1 MYMIVVLA
9 LVAVLGGGAFFF
21 MNTSK
26 EVASTPQP
34 TPVAQ
39 EAAADTT
46 QPTPGTPSTGDTA
59 AAVTTTYKDG
69 TYTQKGTYTSPA
81 GAESVEVSVTLAG
94 DVVTA
99 ATFKGEATNP
109 GSVKNQGKFA
119 DGYTS
124 LVVGKKIDDIA
135 LTVVNGS
142 SLTPVG
148 FMEALAKVKT
158 EAKM

>member
-21 MNTSK
+21 MNSTK
-26 EVASTPQP
+26 EAASVPQP
-34 TPVAQ
+34 TPVVQ
-39 EAAADTT
+39 EAM
-46 QPTPGTPSTGDTA
+46 PDTA
-59 AAVTTTYKDG
+59 PVVTAAYKDG
-69 TYTQKGTYTSPA
+69 TYTQKGSYTSPA

-109 GSVKNQGKFA
+109 GSVKNQAKFA

-124 LVVGKKIDDIA
+124 LVVGKKIDEIA

>member
-21 MNTSK
+21 MNSSK
-26 EVASTPQP
+26 EAAAPEP
-34 TPVAQ
+34 TPVVQ
-39 EAAADTT
+39 ETTTGAT
-46 QPTPGTPSTGDTA
+46 QPTTGTPTSGDT
-59 AAVTTTYKDG
+59 TTPATALYKDG

-81 GAESVEVSVTLAG
+81 GAESVEVSVTLAS
-94 DVVTA
+94 DVVTS

-109 GSVKNQGKFA
+109 GSIKNQEKFA
-119 DGYTS
+119 AGYTS
-124 LVVGKKIDDIA
+124 LVVGKKIDEIS

-142 SLTPVG
+142 SLTPAG
-148 FMEALAKVKT
+148 FMEALTKVKT

>member
-9 LVAVLGGGAFFF
+9 LVAVVGGGAFFF

-26 EVASTPQP
+26 EAATAPQP

-39 EAAADTT
+39 EATPETA
-46 QPTPGTPSTGDTA
+46 QPTSGTSDTA
-59 AAVTTTYKDG
+59 PVVAAAYKDG
-69 TYTQKGTYTSPA
+69 TYTQKGAYTSPA
-81 GAESVEVSVTLAG
+81 GTESVEVSVTLAG

-109 GSVKNQGKFA
+109 GSVKNQEKFA
-119 DGYTS
+119 TGYTS
-124 LVVGKKIDDIA
+124 LVVGKKIDEIS

-148 FMEALAKVKT
+148 FMDALAKVKT